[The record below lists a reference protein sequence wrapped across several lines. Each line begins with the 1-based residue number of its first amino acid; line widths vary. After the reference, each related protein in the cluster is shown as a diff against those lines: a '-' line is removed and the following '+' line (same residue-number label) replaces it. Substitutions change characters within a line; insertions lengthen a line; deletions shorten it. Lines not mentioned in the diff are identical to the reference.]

1 MQRDPCVEDTSPMIN
16 ASAKPLR
23 SMRLAPLRVLA
34 DTQALASV
42 VGRELLASRRFSRRL
57 AVLIVRLNATAEPA
71 LMLAMGERLRG
82 RLRAGDLAFQ
92 LGEDGFGVLLLGAA
106 AALTIQRRLLKALSG
121 PYGVDG
127 QLLNVSLRIGVAEN
141 PAADVSGA
149 ALVLGA
155 EPTD

>member
-1 MQRDPCVEDTSPMIN
+1 M
-16 ASAKPLR
+16 
-23 SMRLAPLRVLA
+23 
-34 DTQALASV
+34 
-42 VGRELLASRRFSRRL
+42 
-57 AVLIVRLNATAEPA
+57 LNATAEPA

-92 LGEDGFGVLLLGAA
+92 LGEDGFGVVLLGAA
-106 AALTIQRRLLKALSG
+106 TARTIQRRLLKALSG